1 MVTTRSLTLIT
12 TALFDSAVGEQSD
25 KVKRRKRQKNRE
37 IKYFII
43 LILIIDK
50 L

>member
-1 MVTTRSLTLIT
+1 MVTTRSPTFIT